1 MRLGARSSRW
11 EIEFFFFGAELRV
24 FHTDVFVRNGKSAMV
39 RGAPAMAL
47 SDFFWVLFLGR
58 KYASHGAKGSSFF
71 QSSASTAM
79 DCSPAVLLLLLHF
92 LLAVK

>member
-1 MRLGARSSRW
+1 MRLGARSSRS
-11 EIEFFFFGAELRV
+11 EIGFFFRGGIARFSYGCFCPEQQISNGAL
-24 FHTDVFVRNGKSAMV
+24 
-39 RGAPAMAL
+39 AMAL

-58 KYASHGAKGSSFF
+58 KYASNGAKGSSFF